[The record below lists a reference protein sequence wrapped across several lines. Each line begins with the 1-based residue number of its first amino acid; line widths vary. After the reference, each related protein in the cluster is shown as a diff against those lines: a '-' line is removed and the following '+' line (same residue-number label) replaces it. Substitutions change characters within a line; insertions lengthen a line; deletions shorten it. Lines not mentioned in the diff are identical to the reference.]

1 MIYKY
6 LIHFVSV
13 RDNQNVNVEYL
24 IMVTTC
30 NKILNSD
37 FKNSSITTQL
47 FFSF

>member
-30 NKILNSD
+30 NECILSQAN
-37 FKNSSITTQL
+37 F
-47 FFSF
+47 